1 MGREAK
7 NKSYAVILAGG
18 SGERFWPES
27 RAKKPKYTM
36 KIMGSKSLI
45 VQTVARLNGLIPKK
59 NILVVT
65 TRDQAKV
72 IRGEL
77 KGTIGDKNILIEPV
91 CRDTAAAI
99 GLASICVK
107 KKNPEA
113 TMVVLP
119 ADHYIRDTKG
129 FKMAIKNAV
138 NIAQKGRLVT
148 LGINPTFPSTG
159 YGYIE
164 VKGHGSRSKGKAG
177 YFEVK
182 RFVEKPNRLFAERFL
197 KSKKFFWNAG
207 IFAWKADVV
216 LDSMKRYMPDL
227 YKSLVKIEKGTNASS
242 VYKGLKKVSI
252 DYGIMEKAK
261 NKALISAK
269 FDWTDLGS
277 WFSLAELHKK
287 DKENNA
293 IRGLNI
299 GYKTKN
305 SAVFTS
311 KNHLVATVG
320 IKNLVIVHTDD
331 ATLVADISRA
341 QEVKKI
347 VEFMRKKGLKKYL

>member
-7 NKSYAVILAGG
+7 NKVYAVILAGG
-18 SGERFWPES
+18 PGERFWPES

-36 KIMGSKSLI
+36 KVMNSKSLI
-45 VQTVARLNGLIPKK
+45 AQTVARLNGLIPRK

-65 TRDQAKV
+65 TGDQVKV
-72 IRGEL
+72 MRGEL
-77 KGTIGDKNILIEPV
+77 KGAIGDRNILIEPA

-99 GLASICVK
+99 GMASICVK

-119 ADHYIRDTKG
+119 ADHYIKDTRG
-129 FKMAIKNAV
+129 FKIAIKNAV
-138 NIAQKGRLVT
+138 NTAQKGRLVT
-148 LGINPTFPSTG
+148 LGIKPTFPSTG

-164 VKGHGSRSKGKAG
+164 VKGYGSRTKGKNG

-182 RFVEKPNRLFAERFL
+182 RFVEKPNRLTAERFL

-207 IFAWKADVV
+207 IFVWKVDVV
-216 LDSMKRYMPDL
+216 FDSMKRHMPDL
-227 YKSLVKIEKGTNASS
+227 YKSLLKIERGANIST
-242 VYKGLKKVSI
+242 VYKGLKKISI

-261 NKALISAK
+261 NKALILAK

-277 WFSLAELHKK
+277 WFSLVKLHKK
-287 DKENNA
+287 DRASNV

-311 KNHLVATVG
+311 KNHLVATAG

-347 VEFMRKKGLKKYL
+347 VESMRKQGFKKYL